1 MIIVTR
7 FWRPIWTRSGYIAIT
22 EKDIKP
28 YNSTIC
34 EPKTIEKCEY
44 HWVCENEECYI
55 KRWDKNPDTCKPF
68 TITEC
73 KTVLLNQ
80 TITRNVEIEKNIT
93 IQYCESVPKTKCEI
107 AQVDKTH
114 CTTEVVEVCI
124 TNSLTNFFEDS
135 GAFVLALPQ
144 FKKD

>member
-1 MIIVTR
+1 M
-7 FWRPIWTRSGYIAIT
+7 G
-22 EKDIKP
+22 
-28 YNSTIC
+28 
-34 EPKTIEKCEY
+34 
-44 HWVCENEECYI
+44 
-55 KRWDKNPDTCKPF
+55 KNPDTCKPF

-124 TNSLTNFFEDS
+124 TLYILREILMKILRPLKSVSLY
-135 GAFVLALPQ
+135 
-144 FKKD
+144 